1 MSREELNYYIKYFN
15 QQQGQNYPCSNQI
28 VRCAIFTKNKIKA
41 LTFMKNKGAIKKY
54 ETKNQIQWLFNE
66 ELWEWRD
73 WNMNLKGY
81 RFYKVVV
88 DENIEKEFFYH
99 FVLPYCCNYCC
110 SLEVI

>member
-1 MSREELNYYIKYFN
+1 MSREELNYYIEYFK
-15 QQQGQNYPCSNQI
+15 QQQGQNYPCSNQS

-54 ETKNQIQWLFNE
+54 ETKNQIQWFFND

-73 WNMNLKGY
+73 WNMNLRGY

-88 DENIEKEFFYH
+88 DESIEKEFFYH
-99 FVLPYCCNYCC
+99 FVLPHCCNYCC
-110 SLEVI
+110 SLEVM